1 MCADLLR
8 RATQDDFFVV
18 ACPILLGEVQEVL
31 HRPKFRR
38 YLTETEA
45 DQFVQAV
52 GGIAELHPDPDFE
65 HGLTPDPDDDYLL
78 GLAQAA
84 QADVLVS
91 GDRALLHMES
101 AAPHVVS
108 PRHLHRGL

>member
-1 MCADLLR
+1 MRRPWTWPTRSSGRRGRRIPAVERHRRAVLDPGALVAAAIAPTGVCADLLR

-65 HGLTPDPDDDYLL
+65 H
-78 GLAQAA
+78 
-84 QADVLVS
+84 
-91 GDRALLHMES
+91 
-101 AAPHVVS
+101 
-108 PRHLHRGL
+108 